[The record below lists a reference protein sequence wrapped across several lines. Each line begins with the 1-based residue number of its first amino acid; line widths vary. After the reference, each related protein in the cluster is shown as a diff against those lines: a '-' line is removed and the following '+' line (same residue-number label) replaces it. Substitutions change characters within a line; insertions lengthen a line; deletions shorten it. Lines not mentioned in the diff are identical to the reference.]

1 MRMMNLALLI
11 ALPLTLVACGGDSGS
26 SSGGG
31 SSVYTP
37 GNTIE
42 AQFIDA
48 PVKGLNYTIGTTT
61 LSTGDNGMFSCK
73 SGEDVTFS
81 VGDKIIGSVTC
92 GEKNYISD
100 LVLPGTVGST
110 EIAASLIQSL
120 SKTVNGVLD
129 LSEFNELNQSISS
142 VDLTTEP
149 NADFAIAATV
159 TAANIGLIHVNVAD
173 ATEHVL
179 ANLPDLSSDATMSTL
194 AAATT
199 NGTWITLNKTSGD
212 ESCWDKISAKIEVEE
227 TIQTSG
233 KKNYR
238 FSILNGLSHDTEGN
252 LTTNDD
258 FERICTEDISNE
270 YYNCYTRPLS
280 GRYMS
285 DRSISISTYTTGSEN
300 ISKNT
305 MKVCV
310 SADREFIWGDNET
323 CAGEFSSYTLYST
336 DKDYTNNWSEGL
348 NVGFTLTDSSYSL
361 TFNDS
366 WSELIPNLASISGT
380 TIGFAN
386 MSVNCSY
393 SGTGNL

>member
-1 MRMMNLALLI
+1 MRIMNLAVLI
-11 ALPLTLVACGGDSGS
+11 ALPLTLVSCGGDSGS
-26 SSGGG
+26 SSGSG

-73 SGEDVTFS
+73 SGEEVTFS
-81 VGDKIIGSVTC
+81 VADKVIGSVTC
-92 GEKNYISD
+92 GEKIYISD
-100 LVLPGTVGST
+100 LVIPGTVGSA

-142 VDLTTEP
+142 VDLTTDV
-149 NADFAIAATV
+149 NADIAIAAAV
-159 TAANIGLIHVNVAD
+159 TTANIGLMHVNVAD

-179 ANLPDLSSDATMSTL
+179 ANLPDLSSDTTMATL

-212 ESCWDKISAKIEVEE
+212 DSCWDKFSAKIEVNEM
-227 TIQTSG
+227 IQSSG

-238 FSILNGLSHDTEGN
+238 FSILKGLSHDVEGN
-252 LTTNDD
+252 LTTNEQFDQVCASD
-258 FERICTEDISNE
+258 STE
-270 YYNCYTRPLS
+270 YYDCNLLPVKP
-280 GRYMS
+280 RYMT
-285 DRSISISTYTTGSEN
+285 DRSISISSYLIGAYELNQVDT
-300 ISKNT
+300 
-305 MKVCV
+305 KVCV
-310 SADREFIWGDNET
+310 SPENEFTWGFEDCPTGDNTYFLSE
-323 CAGEFSSYTLYST
+323 
-336 DKDYTNNWSEGL
+336 DYVSNWSEGL
-348 NVGFTLTDSSYSL
+348 SLGLTVTNSGYSL
-361 TFNDS
+361 SYDNH
-366 WSELIPNLASISGT
+366 WSELIPNLASISGN
-380 TIGFAN
+380 TIGFSN

-393 SGTGNL
+393 SGNGNL